1 MLLFILCY
9 SRRQK
14 KRNWLLLSTVVLFPV
29 TFLLSQVL
37 NCGTISC
44 QTCTNM
50 TSMMFPLLCFSWFW
64 VSTTGSPTR
73 RCSQQQLSW
82 AGGWRHWV
90 NVPKTT
96 LPFSARR
103 EPSGSSRP
111 RPASC
116 TTSAVSP
123 PSARTGR
130 VMEQHLPGDWMK
142 GVVGQPEGFCGGPP
156 VSPVSVPLQ

>member
-1 MLLFILCY
+1 MSTRGRSFHTDGKLRSHLRQYMLEIIIIYAFVY
-9 SRRQK
+9 
-14 KRNWLLLSTVVLFPV
+14 LLLQQTTEEEKLAPSVDCCTLSCDL
-29 TFLLSQVL
+29 LLSQVL

-44 QTCTNM
+44 QTRTNM
-50 TSMMFPLLCFSWFW
+50 MSMMFPLLCFSWFW

-90 NVPKTT
+90 NIPKTT

-116 TTSAVSP
+116 TTSAVSLLQP
-123 PSARTGR
+123 AR
-130 VMEQHLPGDWMK
+130 VE
-142 GVVGQPEGFCGGPP
+142 
-156 VSPVSVPLQ
+156 